1 MFFLLC
7 CNYIYYIIF
16 ILIVMSIMTSWPQ
29 KKETEKLSISWSLMP
44 KNQAPA
50 SFQLALASFK
60 IPAKVFFSSSFSI
73 AI

>member
-1 MFFLLC
+1 M
-7 CNYIYYIIF
+7 NYIITFFYCHVNHYNLEI
-16 ILIVMSIMTSWPQ
+16 
-29 KKETEKLSISWSLMP
+29 KKETEKLSISYSLKS

>member
-1 MFFLLC
+1 MNYIITFLLSRQSLQLE
-7 CNYIYYIIF
+7 I
-16 ILIVMSIMTSWPQ
+16 
-29 KKETEKLSISWSLMP
+29 KKETEKLSISYSLKS